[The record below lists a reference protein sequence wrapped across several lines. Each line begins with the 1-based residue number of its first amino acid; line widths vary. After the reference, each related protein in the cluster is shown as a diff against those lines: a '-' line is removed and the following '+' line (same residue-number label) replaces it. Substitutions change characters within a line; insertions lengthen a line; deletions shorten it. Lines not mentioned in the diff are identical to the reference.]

1 MEHVG
6 MDLGK
11 KESQIVIITEA
22 GELIEKRMRT
32 ERERLV
38 EYFKDRPKAK
48 IVMEASTISEW
59 VARLLE
65 GLGHEVIVADPN
77 YAPMYAQRSRRVKTD
92 RRDALALAEA
102 CKLGAYRPA
111 HRTSEEQRHVRAQ
124 LAVRDSL
131 VRDRAGLVTL
141 SQAILSREGLQVPT
155 GSSGCFSERV
165 ERLGLPQPLAAEIAP
180 LLAMLVPLNEQIGLL
195 DEKLS
200 ELGRKDERVKRLM
213 TMPEIGPVTAVAFV
227 ATLDEAGRFRGA
239 HQVEASGAAG
249 VELERGAKA
258 GPHHQGGQLPPAL
271 AAGGSGL
278 ARGHPQEAAR
288 DAGAAGVDRAHRP
301 PPRPARRRRG
311 PGPQA
316 QRDSLRD
323 VAGRLGLRPDDAQ
336 GCGAQQGRTGGLRTT
351 RQSSAYLLSLGS
363 NYGSGERGKCLG
375 RC

>member
-1 MEHVG
+1 VDHIG

-11 KESQIVIITEA
+11 KESQIAIITEA
-22 GELIEKRMRT
+22 GELVEKRMRT
-32 ERERLV
+32 ERERLTQ
-38 EYFKDRPKAK
+38 YFKDRLPAK
-48 IVMEASTISEW
+48 ILIEAATISEW

-92 RRDALALAEA
+92 RRDARALAEA

-141 SQAILSREGLQVPT
+141 SQAILSREGLRVPT
-155 GSSGCFSERV
+155 GSSGCFGERV
-165 ERLGLPQPLAAEIAP
+165 ERLGLPPQLAAEIAP
-180 LLAMLVPLNEQIGLL
+180 LLAMVVPLNEQIGRL

-239 HQVEASGAAG
+239 HQVEAYLGLVPREWSSSE
-249 VELERGAKA
+249 VQRRGHITKA
-258 GPHHQGGQLPPAL
+258 GNSRMRWLL
-271 AAGGSGL
+271 V
-278 ARGHPQEAAR
+278 EAAWR
-288 DAGAAGVDRAHRP
+288 VATHRKRAETQALREWTE
-301 PPRPARRRRG
+301 RIARRRG
-311 PGPQA
+311 
-316 QRDSLRD
+316 QRIAVVALARKLSGILYAMWRD
-323 VAGRLGLRPDDAQ
+323 G
-336 GCGAQQGRTGGLRTT
+336 
-351 RQSSAYLLSLGS
+351 SAYDPAKLKGALRSKA
-363 NYGSGERGKCLG
+363 EQVA
-375 RC
+375 